1 MARLAVTGGSGL
13 VGRHITAH
21 LRQRHEVAVLDL
33 VPPPL
38 PEVRFIQ
45 VDILDLEALEKA
57 LAGCDVVVHMA
68 AIPLPLEH
76 PPERVFLINA
86 LGTFNVL
93 EAAVRCGVKRLV
105 FFSSES
111 VLGFSFMEK
120 RIWPDYLPIDEDHP
134 LRPQD
139 PYALSKLVGEEICR
153 AYSRRFEIQTI
164 ALRPPWIWVPEE
176 AELHRALVA
185 EPARWYKGL
194 WAYIWV
200 YDLAEAVE
208 LSLMAEELPPH
219 AALFVAA
226 DDNGTGV
233 ESRLLVARYY
243 PEVKRIASDFG
254 GRQSLISSA
263 RARRLL
269 GWRPRQSWRSIL
281 DSDDE
286 SRA

>member
-13 VGRHITAH
+13 VGRHIAAH
-21 LRQRHEVAVLDL
+21 LRQRHEVVVLDL

-38 PEVRFIQ
+38 PEVRFIR
-45 VDILDLEALEKA
+45 VDILDLAALEEALT
-57 LAGCDVVVHMA
+57 GCDAVVHMA
-68 AIPLPLEH
+68 AIPLPFEH
-76 PPERVFLINA
+76 APERVFVVNA

-120 RIWPDYLPIDEDHP
+120 RIWPLYLPIDEDHP

-153 AYSRRFEIQTI
+153 AYSRRYEIQTI

-176 AELHRALVA
+176 LELYRALVA
-185 EPARWYKGL
+185 EPDRWYKGL

-208 LSLMAEELPPH
+208 LALASELPAH
-219 AALFVAA
+219 TTLFVAA
-226 DDNGTGV
+226 DDNGTEV
-233 ESRLLVARYY
+233 ESRLLTARYY

-269 GWRPRQSWRSIL
+269 GWRPRRSWRSIL
-281 DSDDE
+281 DSSDE
-286 SRA
+286 GRA